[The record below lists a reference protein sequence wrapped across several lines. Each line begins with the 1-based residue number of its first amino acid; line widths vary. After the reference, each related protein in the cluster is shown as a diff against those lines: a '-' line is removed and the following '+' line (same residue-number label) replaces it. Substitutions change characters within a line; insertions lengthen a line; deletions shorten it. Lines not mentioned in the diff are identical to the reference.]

1 MGFESGLMNEISKR
15 KAKRAKDWLKQRGIN
30 PHVGEEHV
38 RVEGLFG
45 ADTYD
50 DGSVRIGASWAWS
63 EGVYRHELF
72 HRAHILRQF
81 APRPKD
87 RKNLKRGKH
96 GPFPTPFAVLS
107 EMGAVIAEHR
117 RASPKKLKD
126 TAKIASSRGIVAAA
140 SARYA
145 YEKIVSAKKILEKM
159 GAKNADEKI
168 LRAIYE
174 SKTLTDL
181 ENNLETLKD
190 LAELEKTGMKVGL
203 REILAAKQ
211 LARWKKWSGGRRT

>member
-1 MGFESGLMNEISKR
+1 MGLESGLMNEISR
-15 KAKRAKDWLKQRGIN
+15 KKLKRAKEWLKKRGIN
-30 PHVGEEHV
+30 PHAGEEHI

-87 RKNLKRGKH
+87 RKNLEKGEN
-96 GPFPTPFAVLS
+96 GPFPTSFAVLS
-107 EMGAVIAEHR
+107 EMGAAIAEPGKIR
-117 RASPKKLKD
+117 QKALKN
-126 TAKIASSRGIVAAA
+126 TAKIVSGYGIVAAA
-140 SARYA
+140 SAKYA
-145 YEKIVSAKKILEKM
+145 YEKILDAKRKLEKM
-159 GAKNADEKI
+159 GAKSAEEKI
-168 LRAIYE
+168 LQAIYE
-174 SKTLTDL
+174 SKTPTDL
-181 ENNLETLKD
+181 ENNLEAVKE
-190 LAELEKTGMKVGL
+190 LAELEKTGLKMNL

-211 LARWKKWSGGRRT
+211 LSRWKR